1 MKHNK
6 IQNENAEQ
14 GAPAAKKKRPA
25 FKPYIKNTV
34 SLTCGLYKNDEAT
47 GPITQQELSA
57 SFRVRLI
64 PVLLALAAAVAAV
77 LLMSR
82 KKK

>member
-1 MKHNK
+1 MKHKND
-6 IQNENAEQ
+6 QNAGQ
-14 GAPAAKKKRPA
+14 GVPAAKKKRPA
-25 FKPYIKNTV
+25 FRPYIKNTV

-64 PVLLALAAAVAAV
+64 PVLLALAAATVTV
-77 LLMSR
+77 LLMSKR
-82 KKK
+82 KKR